1 MENLTQQ
8 QIEELIQFIDE
19 AEEPATVTNTIVA
32 AVLAFLAGKIAGTAT
47 SQALLEE
54 IAARQ
59 TADTNLSTV
68 INQLQQLIQ
77 SRGSVVYLDSMGELD
92 GDVDIHV
99 DTGMVVYDPENDII
113 KKYTSPSQ
121 YESISCDAK
130 LLYCNKVT
138 GYFYR
143 YSTHSG
149 MQQVGGGGSGTS
161 SSLVSQIISNIDLV
175 NGRINTLIDDLA
187 GLAFTGAKTAKTEL
201 DWDGTKVTVSLNT
214 SGLSGCRVQE
224 TFPKQ
229 VLEGSSATITI
240 VPTNDSHLLRNASYK
255 IGANGE
261 AHEVAI
267 SGNKAVINLSRIN
280 ENITVYLTASA
291 KAKDSF
297 TASISDSRV
306 SGTGATSGIA
316 EGSAWLSQLSLNN
329 TAEEGASITS
339 ITATMEGGGTIN
351 VSGNIVSTN
360 NVTGN
365 IHITA
370 TVAVVGRVSLSFP
383 ALSSGVKITDNN
395 NNNAVVNDGV
405 STLTL
410 IENSSIS
417 WKIGAIEGYRLSGV
431 PSIQVESGQAAHSIV
446 PTDNG
451 DGTYSLSIA
460 HVTGNVVITA
470 LAEEVVTHNVTGHFI
485 NMESD
490 GAATIDSGENYVANL
505 SPSTGTT
512 SNDDLRVFVDR
523 EPLTLGTDYTFSGG
537 TLTIPAAKITG
548 DIDIVATAS
557 SGKIKITLNA
567 PKTIYIGDNGTS
579 TAHELVAGVN
589 EISVSSLTKL
599 STVSSYNYLMNC
611 TEITAIDF
619 GGVPVNMSTMAS
631 MFKNCSNLVSI
642 SNLIFLASLTSLE
655 SAFESC
661 KCSSI
666 DLSCCNPSGLT
677 SMNSAFVGCSLLS
690 DLKMPL
696 GTSGISSLNNTFRGA
711 VALAEIDMKALKS
724 SLVTSISG
732 IFYGM
737 TSLRKADISGLS
749 GTLANISWC
758 LHTAASDITLVIGA
772 LDFGSVSDTT
782 YHNFAK
788 VKTLICTTTMPPDD
802 SILDY
807 TTNQNLVIYVP
818 DSAVNTYK
826 SVWSSKANIIFPISD
841 YVEPSN
847 N

>member
-8 QIEELIQFIDE
+8 QIEELIQFIDD
-19 AEEPATVTNTIVA
+19 AESPATITNTIVA
-32 AVLAFLAGKIAGTAT
+32 AVLAFLAAKIAGTAT
-47 SQALLEE
+47 AQALLNE

-59 TADTNLSTV
+59 IADSNLSTS
-68 INQLQQLIQ
+68 IDQLQQLIQ
-77 SRGSVVYLDSMGELD
+77 SMGFVVYLDSMGELD
-92 GDVDIHV
+92 GDVDVHV
-99 DTGMVVYDPENDII
+99 DTGMVVYDPGNDII
-113 KKYTSPSQ
+113 KKYASPSQ
-121 YESISCDAK
+121 YESVSCDAK

-143 YSTHSG
+143 HSTKSG
-149 MQQVGGGGSGTS
+149 MMQVGGGGGESAL
-161 SSLVSQIISNIDLV
+161 SLINQIISNIDLV

-261 AHEVAI
+261 AHDVAI

-291 KAKDSF
+291 TAKGSF

-360 NVTGN
+360 YVTGN

-451 DGTYSLSIA
+451 DGTYSLNINSMTGYIA
-460 HVTGNVVITA
+460 IIATATEIIVRHVTNR
-470 LAEEVVTHNVTGHFI
+470 LL
-485 NMESD
+485 NMTSSNSD
-490 GAATIDSGENYVANL
+490 TSIEQGEGYSTQLSVDSGCKANGDVRVKIGNSYAFNEYDVSQGNTNTSGITYENGL
-505 SPSTGTT
+505 
-512 SNDDLRVFVDR
+512 
-523 EPLTLGTDYTFSGG
+523 
-537 TLTIPAAKITG
+537 LTIPAAAITG
-548 DIDIVATAS
+548 DIEIIATAYI
-557 SGKIKITLNA
+557 GVVKITTTGATTLRYA
-567 PKTIYIGDNGTS
+567 GGT
-579 TAHELVAGVN
+579 TYNLDEGLN
-589 EISVSSLTKL
+589 EITFNNKWKGWFKIDDESL
-599 STVSSYNYLMNC
+599 V
-611 TEITAIDF
+611 TAIDF
-619 GGVPVNMSTMAS
+619 GGI
-631 MFKNCSNLVSI
+631 MFTETYNRTLSGFTNLTSVQNLVVGGGANSI
-642 SNLIFLASLTSLE
+642 SGWFNNT
-655 SAFESC
+655 
-661 KCSSI
+661 
-666 DLSCCNPSGLT
+666 
-677 SMNSAFVGCSLLS
+677 
-690 DLKMPL
+690 
-696 GTSGISSLNNTFRGA
+696 SSLSA
-711 VALAEIDMKALKS
+711 VDI
-724 SLVTSISG
+724 SLWDVSKVTSIANLFTGSA
-732 IFYGM
+732 IQRVDMSMLVFENAVSLSSAFQNT
-737 TSLRKADISGLS
+737 TSLTYIDISS
-749 GTLANISWC
+749 IEN
-758 LHTAASDITLVIGA
+758 
-772 LDFGSVSDTT
+772 VSDVNRMFSYNKDTSPQCDVYIGDFNASSISGAT
-782 YHNFAK
+782 NVFLFAN
-788 VKTLICTTTMPPDD
+788 VNLHCLSSTPPLIGN
-802 SILDY
+802 
-807 TTNQNLVIYVP
+807 TNWLTSGAGLKHIYVP
-818 DSAVNTYK
+818 DEAAVTAYSGATGWSA
-826 SVWSSKANIIFPISD
+826 KASIIA
-841 YVEPSN
+841 VEPTN